1 MSAPSVL
8 PIMLALVRLVAAA
21 PAAADGV
28 SASMSVGTGPAS
40 LSSSDRYSAADATL
54 TGTRMALGYRRGRLA
69 LEAGLSPES
78 LSSCDGGNGCANEP
92 EQMLTVDLSGI
103 YARPVRPGIEL
114 TTRVRMSRMNQIGW
128 YDDDL
133 GGRGLG
139 VGVGLQ
145 RTGKAS
151 IFRGALFVD
160 LGFDFYR
167 LHHSGDGN
175 GPSIDASVLR
185 ISIGARVGG

>member
-1 MSAPSVL
+1 MSIGS
-8 PIMLALVRLVAAA
+8 
-21 PAAADGV
+21 
-28 SASMSVGTGPAS
+28 GPAS
-40 LSSSDRYSAADATL
+40 LSSSDRFSAADATIS
-54 TGTRMALGYRRGRLA
+54 GTRMAIGYRHGRLA

-78 LSSCDGGNGCANEP
+78 LGNCDGGNGCKDGSEP
-92 EQMLTVDLSGI
+92 MLTVDLTAS

-114 TTRVRMSRMNQIGW
+114 TTRLRMSRMTELAS
-128 YDDDL
+128 YSDPF

-145 RTGKAS
+145 RAGKLG

-167 LHHSGDGN
+167 LHHAVEGN
-175 GPSIDASVLR
+175 GPSVDASVLR
-185 ISIGARVGG
+185 LSIGARIGG